1 MTSYQLLDSGNG
13 RKLERFDDVVLDRPC
28 SQAVWRPSQRKAV
41 WRDAHAAFTRETKDA
56 FWTYRKRPEADWQV
70 MIDGIRF
77 GLKPTDFGHVGV
89 FPEHRRAWQ
98 WIADSAESCAPQEL
112 EVLNLFAYSGGATL
126 AAARAGFRVCHLDA
140 SKKMLQWARDN
151 AALNGLQDAPIRW
164 ICDDVNKFLKREQR
178 RGRRYAGIILDP
190 PSFGRGTRHEIF
202 KIDNNLREL
211 LDDCRQLLSDDPRF
225 VFLSCHT
232 PGYTP
237 IVLEHLLG
245 QMLSRHEGQFATGEM
260 ALTGDGALAIPSGG
274 FGAWIKTP

>member
-1 MTSYQLLDSGNG
+1 MTSYQLLDSGDG
-13 RKLERFDDVVLDRPC
+13 RKLERFDSVVLDRPC
-28 SQAVWRPSQRKAV
+28 SQAVWRPAQRSSL
-41 WRDAHAAFTRETKDA
+41 WREADATFTRETKDA
-56 FWTYRKRPEADWQV
+56 FWTFRNQPNPDWQV
-70 MIDGIRF
+70 TIDGLRF
-77 GLKPTDFGHVGV
+77 GLQPTDFGHVGI

-98 WIADSAESCAPQEL
+98 WIADSATGCAPGEL

-126 AAARAGFRVCHLDA
+126 AAARAGFKVCHLDA

-202 KIDNNLREL
+202 KIDNHLREL
-211 LDDCRQLLSDDPRF
+211 LDDCRQLLSEDPRF
-225 VFLSCHT
+225 IFLSCHT

-237 IVLEHLLG
+237 VVLDHLLV
-245 QMLSRHEGQFATGEM
+245 QMLGGHPGRIETGEM
-260 ALTGDGALAIPSGG
+260 TLTGDGALAIPSGSY
-274 FGAWIKTP
+274 GAWLAS

>member
-13 RKLERFDDVVLDRPC
+13 RKLERFDSHVLDRPC
-28 SQAVWRPSQRKAV
+28 SQAVWRPEQPRAA
-41 WRDAHAAFTRETKDA
+41 WNQADATFTRETKDA
-56 FWTYRKRPEADWQV
+56 FWTYRNRPDADWQV
-70 MIDGIRF
+70 MIDGLRF
-77 GLKPTDFGHVGV
+77 GLRPTDFGHVGI
-89 FPEHRRAWQ
+89 FPEHRRAWK
-98 WIADSAESCAPQEL
+98 WLADSAECCEPGEL

-126 AAARAGFRVCHLDA
+126 AAARAGFKVCHLDA
-140 SKKMLQWARDN
+140 SKKMVQWAREN

-164 ICDDVNKFLKREQR
+164 ICEDVNKFLKREQR

-211 LDDCRQLLSDDPRF
+211 LDDCRQLLVDDPRF

-245 QMLSRHEGQFATGEM
+245 QMLNRHEGRIETGEM
-260 ALTGDGALAIPSGG
+260 TLTGEADARAVPSGG
-274 FGAWIKTP
+274 YGAWMGL